1 MDVVVVHRG
10 KRRARVRLEAER
22 ILKQMG
28 ETSIR
33 TLTWKI
39 CESLPYDVN
48 AQQVSNFIRNHPR
61 IVRKGHRSNRT
72 YECIYNQ
79 D

>member
-1 MDVVVVHRG
+1 MVVHRA

-22 ILKQMG
+22 ILSEMG

-39 CESLPYDVN
+39 CDCLPYDVN
-48 AQQVSNFIRNHPR
+48 AQQVSLFIRDHPR
-61 IVRKGHRSNRT
+61 IVKSGNRSNRT
-72 YECIYNQ
+72 YVLEKCI
-79 D
+79 

>member
-1 MDVVVVHRG
+1 MVVHRG

-22 ILKQMG
+22 LLIEMG

-33 TLTWKI
+33 ALTWKI
-39 CESLPYDVN
+39 CQNLPYDVN

-61 IVRKGHRSNRT
+61 IVRKGHRSNRS
-72 YECIYNQ
+72 YECISNSI
-79 D
+79 